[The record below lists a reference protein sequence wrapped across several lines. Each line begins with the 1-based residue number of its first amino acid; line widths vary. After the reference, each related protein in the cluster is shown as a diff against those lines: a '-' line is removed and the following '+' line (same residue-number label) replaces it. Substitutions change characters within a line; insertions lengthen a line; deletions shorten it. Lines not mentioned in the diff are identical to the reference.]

1 MVLEKLINFGLSHNE
16 AKVYLALME
25 LGSGTVTQIARRAK
39 VTRTN
44 AYHLLNSL
52 LVHGLASMNQ
62 GKGKIVFSAEKPERL
77 LYIMREKMDEVERQF
92 KEAEDLIAEL
102 RTVHK
107 GPEQK
112 MKVRYYEGNEGIITV
127 YEDMLR
133 ARTKILEYS
142 SPEERQ
148 KFSPEYF
155 QKYYARRTAKGLETD
170 SVMAKTPESIKLK
183 QRDLA
188 SFSVTKII
196 PESFKMGADISV
208 YDDKVAI
215 MSLKEK
221 FAIIVESAEVSGAL
235 RKLLTLAHERA
246 EDYNKLQDGEYRR
259 RDKEQDKNS

>member
-1 MVLEKLINFGLSHNE
+1 MILEKLIDFGLSHNE

-25 LGSGTVTQIARRAK
+25 LGSSTVTQIARRAK

-77 LYIMREKMDEVERQF
+77 LFMMKEKMDEMERQF
-92 KEAEDLIAEL
+92 KDAENLIAEL

-107 GPEQK
+107 GPEQQ

-133 ARTKILEYS
+133 SRTKIIEYS
-142 SPEERQ
+142 SAEERQ
-148 KFSPEYF
+148 KFSSDYF
-155 QKYYARRTAKGLETD
+155 QKYYARRTARGLETS
-170 SVMAKTPESIKLK
+170 SVMAQAPEALKLK
-183 QRDLA
+183 ERDPL
-188 SFSVTKII
+188 SFSVTKIV
-196 PESFKMGADISV
+196 PEDFKTGTDISV

-215 MSLKEK
+215 ASLKEK
-221 FAIIVESAEVSGAL
+221 FAVIVESPEVSAAL

-246 EDYNKLQDGEYRR
+246 EDY
-259 RDKEQDKNS
+259 DKRFEKTLEKDTKKS